1 MRKVMGNNVRGYRR
15 KQNFTLEKL
24 AILSGLHINYIS
36 SLERGERNVGIL
48 NVAKLGKAL
57 KIPPN
62 LLLVPDSYKV
72 E

>member
-1 MRKVMGNNVRGYRR
+1 MGNNVRGYRR